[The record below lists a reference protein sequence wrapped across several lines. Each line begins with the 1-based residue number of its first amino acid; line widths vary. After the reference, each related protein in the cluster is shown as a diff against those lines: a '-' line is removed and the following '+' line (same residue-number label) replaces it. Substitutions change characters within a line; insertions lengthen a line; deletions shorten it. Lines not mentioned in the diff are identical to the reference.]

1 MSVVADDAP
10 SMQVALRSAAE
21 DADVVLI
28 TTGISV
34 GDEEHVRDALQAL
47 GGDLA
52 VLKVAMKPG
61 KPLVAGPVRR
71 RGLRHAPKSRA
82 RRIHRYEM
90 PTFGR
95 SAPDRMA
102 RAG

>member
-1 MSVVADDAP
+1 
-10 SMQVALRSAAE
+10 
-21 DADVVLI
+21 
-28 TTGISV
+28 
-34 GDEEHVRDALQAL
+34 
-47 GGDLA
+47 
-52 VLKVAMKPG
+52 MKPG